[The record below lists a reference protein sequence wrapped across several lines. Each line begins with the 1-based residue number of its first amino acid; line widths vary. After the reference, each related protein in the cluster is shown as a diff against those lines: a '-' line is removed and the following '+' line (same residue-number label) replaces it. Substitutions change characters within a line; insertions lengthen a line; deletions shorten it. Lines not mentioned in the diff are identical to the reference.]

1 MKPVHFLCSCFSGTL
16 KKLLVFFLIECLSW
30 WLYLL
35 LICSDDL
42 LWSMLKTSII
52 LWYIDIW
59 FKDIIFIFVRRS
71 NMLTRSDILS
81 PWMFVFSHKK
91 KLFGMCDELTNFRI
105 FLIEIFICLVENH
118 ATLAY
123 LRLLIIFFRV
133 FLKKKFSVNFYI
145 LISRNRYKIR
155 RWFCLFLT

>member
-1 MKPVHFLCSCFSGTL
+1 
-16 KKLLVFFLIECLSW
+16 
-30 WLYLL
+30 
-35 LICSDDL
+35 
-42 LWSMLKTSII
+42 
-52 LWYIDIW
+52 
-59 FKDIIFIFVRRS
+59 
-71 NMLTRSDILS
+71 
-81 PWMFVFSHKK
+81 
-91 KLFGMCDELTNFRI
+91 MCDELTNFRI

-155 RWFCLFLT
+155 RWFCLFLTEVPPWDWAKCKNKPRIKSENLWNRCIILMPAMIWQILIVNPSIYRKRKCFEKVREITKVNKPIRR